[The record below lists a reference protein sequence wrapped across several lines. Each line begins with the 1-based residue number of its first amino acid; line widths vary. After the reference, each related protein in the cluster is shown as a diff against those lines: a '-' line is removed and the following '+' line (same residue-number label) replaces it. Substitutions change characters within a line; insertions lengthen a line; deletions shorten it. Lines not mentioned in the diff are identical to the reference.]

1 MPVDHRTAGDGP
13 LPVTAASAR
22 SVWTRRRAIA
32 RVGGLGIES
41 VGMDA
46 NEPGLFD
53 LPTLERPGT
62 ASPAVR
68 GRNRQTG
75 VRTVTA
81 EFTLI
86 DAGALHEAAAHAAEN
101 AVTIGLRADAD
112 VEGTALGSSDVVPSG
127 NAFDALGW
135 LLWPTAGMEGPLEAG
150 AFRVLSEA
158 GEAVAES
165 VDRGTV
171 TWTVTVKLTDVD
183 GPRRLAAGAHPD
195 AAGLI
200 VDSLAVAWQ
209 YAAEPFGPLRSI
221 PGIAWRPGP
230 VDVEHLPAK
239 TVGHR

>member
-1 MPVDHRTAGDGP
+1 M
-13 LPVTAASAR
+13 PVTAASAGWG
-22 SVWTRRRAIA
+22 WTRRRAIA

-62 ASPAVR
+62 ASTAVR
-68 GRNRQTG
+68 GRNRQTW
-75 VRTVTA
+75 VRTAAAEVTV
-81 EFTLI
+81 I

-101 AVTIGLRADAD
+101 AATIGLRDNPD

-150 AFRVLSEA
+150 AFRVLSED

-165 VDRGTV
+165 VHRGTA

-183 GPRRLAAGAHPD
+183 ELRRLAAEAHPD

-200 VDSLAVAWQ
+200 ADSLAVAWQ
-209 YAAEPFGPLRSI
+209 YAAEPFAPLHSI
-221 PGIAWRPGP
+221 PGIVWRPGP
-230 VDVEHLPAK
+230 VDVEHLPAR
-239 TVGHR
+239 TLGDH